1 MGIVNCLWNDNSN
14 SCVMSVDLCPDTYS
28 AGSNWTACNIGNDC
42 YSGTDGCITDNT
54 VTDLPCWL
62 S

>member
-1 MGIVNCLWNDNSN
+1 
-14 SCVMSVDLCPDTYS
+14 MSVDLCPDTYS